1 MWMWLVA
8 QVDWVAAVVV
18 LQEVTAAVLV
28 TLVAPQT
35 PVILSQV
42 SVMDT
47 KSILSFCFTSPFLM
61 VFRVQMYPSLD
72 LSNSPVNLIYGSRN
86 PNSRC
91 INWNTLYCLLLAK
104 ECRMCYF
111 HWGQPNRLY
120 TAGTHQVQFCK
131 SHMNIF

>member
-1 MWMWLVA
+1 M
-8 QVDWVAAVVV
+8 AAVVV
-18 LQEVTAAVLV
+18 HQEVTAAVLV

-47 KSILSFCFTSPFLM
+47 KKHFIILFYLAIILG
-61 VFRVQMYPSLD
+61 VQSNSVSRLD
-72 LSNSPVNLIYGSRN
+72 LSFSPVILLYGSRN

-91 INWNTLYCLLLAK
+91 ITCNVVCIVLLLAK

-111 HWGQPNRLY
+111 H
-120 TAGTHQVQFCK
+120 
-131 SHMNIF
+131 